1 MVANMVKE
9 IDCLGLV
16 EKLKSDDDTILLDIR
31 GANELVQGVLPG
43 SQHLPMH
50 MLPLRIS
57 EFPKDKD
64 IVLYCHSG
72 ARSYNACYFLKQ
84 QGFDN
89 VINMRGGIVD
99 WAQKGLEIEIPSQA
113 CCG

>member
-1 MVANMVKE
+1 MVKE

-16 EKLKSDDDTILLDIR
+16 EKLKSDDETILLDIR

-50 MLPLRIS
+50 LLPLRIS

-72 ARSYNACYFLKQ
+72 ARSYNACYFLMQ

-99 WAQKGLEIEIPSQA
+99 WAQKGLEIEIPPQA